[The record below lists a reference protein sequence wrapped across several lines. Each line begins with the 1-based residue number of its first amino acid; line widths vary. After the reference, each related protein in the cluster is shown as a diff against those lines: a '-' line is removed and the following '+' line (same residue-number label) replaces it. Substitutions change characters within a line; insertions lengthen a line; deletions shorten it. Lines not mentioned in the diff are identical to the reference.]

1 MPDPRGA
8 AASVTPEL
16 RRRPVTLDEVKRDRE
31 VDVYI
36 AKADEY
42 TGAIGYTEHGLRH
55 ANLVA
60 SIASNILRLLGR
72 AEGRAMQLAAI
83 LRGCYLH
90 DIGNVVG
97 RVNHEHTGG
106 LLAAG
111 ILDRLGMDPVERAI
125 VMGAIGNHE
134 EQTGEPVS
142 EVGAALIIADKSDV
156 RTGPGCATRSR
167 GRSICTIA

>member
-1 MPDPRGA
+1 MPDSQGV
-8 AASVTPEL
+8 AASVTPEI

-72 AEGRAMQLAAI
+72 AERAM
-83 LRGCYLH
+83 
-90 DIGNVVG
+90 
-97 RVNHEHTGG
+97 
-106 LLAAG
+106 
-111 ILDRLGMDPVERAI
+111 
-125 VMGAIGNHE
+125 
-134 EQTGEPVS
+134 
-142 EVGAALIIADKSDV
+142 
-156 RTGPGCATRSR
+156 
-167 GRSICTIA
+167 